1 MVDLNFINNE
11 NTQGFFKEDRFVRC
25 VCIHG
30 PSLLGREGDG
40 IASFLKS
47 LPLPC

>member
-25 VCIHG
+25 VCTYG
-30 PSLLGREGDG
+30 PFIVGAGE
-40 IASFLKS
+40 
-47 LPLPC
+47 